1 MLEIMKS
8 VDKIIKEPDKEIK
21 LSNDLIL
28 LENKLNKIRLDLINS
43 QNAAREAENK
53 KNDLI
58 MYMAH
63 DLKTPLTSVIGY
75 LNLLTDEKIFQNNH
89 KKNISR

>member
-75 LNLLTDEKIFQNNH
+75 LNLLTDEKIFQNNR
-89 KKNISR
+89 KKNTSR

>member
-1 MLEIMKS
+1 M
-8 VDKIIKEPDKEIK
+8 
-21 LSNDLIL
+21 
-28 LENKLNKIRLDLINS
+28 NKIRLDLINS

-75 LNLLTDEKIFQNNH
+75 LNLLTVKKIFQNNR
-89 KKNISR
+89 KKNTSR